1 MSEVLLAAYLWV
13 KALHIISAIAWM
25 AGLFYLPRL
34 FVYHAEMGGDR
45 ARGEML
51 ELMETRLLRV
61 IMNPAMAATWTFG
74 VLLALTP
81 GAVDWSA
88 SWPYVKFAAV
98 LAMTWFHGWLAV
110 RHRDFA
116 AGANA
121 VTGRQYRIM
130 NEIPTVLLVLI
141 VFSVIFRF

>member
-1 MSEVLLAAYLWV
+1 MSEVLAAAYLWV

-45 ARGEML
+45 DRDEML
-51 ELMETRLLRV
+51 KLMEARLLRV
-61 IMNPAMAATWTFG
+61 IMTPAMIATWTFG
-74 VLLALTP
+74 ILLALTP
-81 GAVDWSA
+81 GAVDWGA
-88 SWPYVKFAAV
+88 VWPYAKLAAV
-98 LAMTWFHGWLAV
+98 LAMSWFHGWLAV
-110 RHRDFA
+110 RRKDFA

-130 NEIPTVLLVLI
+130 NEIPTVLLVVI
-141 VFSVIFRF
+141 IFSVIFRF

>member
-1 MSEVLLAAYLWV
+1 MSEVLAAAYLWV

-45 ARGEML
+45 GRDEML
-51 ELMETRLLRV
+51 ELMEARLLRV
-61 IMNPAMAATWTFG
+61 IMTPAMIATWTFG
-74 VLLALTP
+74 ILLALTP
-81 GAVDWSA
+81 GAVDWDA
-88 SWPYVKFAAV
+88 VWPYAKLAAV
-98 LAMTWFHGWLAV
+98 LAMSWFHGWLAV
-110 RHRDFA
+110 RRKDFA

-130 NEIPTVLLVLI
+130 NEIPTVLLVVI
-141 VFSVIFRF
+141 IFSVIFRF

>member
-1 MSEVLLAAYLWV
+1 MSEVLAAAYLWV

-45 ARGEML
+45 GRDEML
-51 ELMETRLLRV
+51 ELMEARLLRV
-61 IMNPAMAATWTFG
+61 IMTPAMIATWTFG
-74 VLLALTP
+74 ILLALTP
-81 GAVDWSA
+81 GAVDWGA
-88 SWPYVKFAAV
+88 VWPYAKLAAV
-98 LAMTWFHGWLAV
+98 LAMSWFHGWLAV
-110 RHRDFA
+110 RRKDFA

-130 NEIPTVLLVLI
+130 NEIPTVLLVVI
-141 VFSVIFRF
+141 IFSVIFRF

>member
-1 MSEVLLAAYLWV
+1 MSEVLAGVHLWV

-34 FVYHAEMGGDR
+34 FVYHAEMGGDHGR
-45 ARGEML
+45 DEML
-51 ELMETRLLRV
+51 ELMEARLLRV
-61 IMNPAMAATWTFG
+61 IMTPAMIATWTFG
-74 VLLALTP
+74 ILLALTP
-81 GAVDWSA
+81 GAVDWGA
-88 SWPYVKFAAV
+88 FWPYTKIASV
-98 LAMTWFHGWLAV
+98 LAMSWFHGWLAA
-110 RHRDFA
+110 RRRDFA

-130 NEIPTVLLVLI
+130 NEIPTVLLVVI